1 MPKLT
6 KKAIRSGRTNP
17 NYRKFSLL
25 KKLKTK
31 ITDIIQPTLKAYRV
45 NFTFYLPFLQMEKHP
60 FLNILEDLL
69 ELVLPEFYI
78 LAEQTMHSL

>member
-1 MPKLT
+1 MLNSNRN
-6 KKAIRSGRTNP
+6 KKRSLKGEIR
-17 NYRKFSLL
+17 KL
-25 KKLKTK
+25 KKKNLKTK

-60 FLNILEDLL
+60 YLNILEDLL